1 MEKYNPLKNQKE
13 NSELITQ
20 LDLVQQELL
29 EAREE
34 SKLAKSDLETQKAIY
49 SQKVAFYEQRLKESE
64 IQRDN
69 EKSYDA
75 LMNAFKRMDEEKD
88 YSQGNVQDM
97 IQQQRAEYI
106 SGKCVYLNS

>member
-1 MEKYNPLKNQKE
+1 VEKYNPLKNQKE
-13 NSELITQ
+13 TSELITQ
-20 LDLVQQELL
+20 LDLVQRELR

-34 SKLAKSDLETQKAIY
+34 SKLAKSDLETQTAIY
-49 SQKVAFYEQRLKESE
+49 SQKVTFYEQQLKESE
-64 IQRDN
+64 IQQRDN

-106 SGKCVYLNS
+106 SGKCV

>member
-1 MEKYNPLKNQKE
+1 VEKYNPLKNQKE

-20 LDLVQQELL
+20 LELVQQELR

-34 SKLAKSDLETQKAIY
+34 SKLAKSDLETQTAIY
-49 SQKVAFYEQRLKESE
+49 SQKVTFYEQQLKESE
-64 IQRDN
+64 IQQRDN

-106 SGKCVYLNS
+106 SGKCV